1 METTAL
7 ILLWIF
13 GVDFAGILLTEIV
26 HQIRAWKYSFAGK
39 HVVITGGSSGLGLE
53 MAKQIASESAKVT
66 IIARNQTQLEKAKDE
81 ITSYCQ
87 SKGLMT
93 PLVEIE
99 QADICNREEIQKA
112 INASAQTNGAVD
124 VIICNAGM
132 AKTGYA
138 FGQTI
143 QDYDDSVRINY
154 MGTVNTLFG
163 VVPRMIQRNHG
174 EIYLV
179 GSTCSMLSY
188 IGYCAYSPSKYAVKG
203 LADGLRMELQR
214 CNIRVGCIYPPNMDT
229 PCLKKENETKPEE
242 GLYVEKHLES
252 LFSSADI
259 ARKAIRHIK
268 RGEPQIYCD
277 LDAWAVSM
285 INGSIGPHNNIFVS
299 ILFAAPAILFTSAFR
314 WILLGIYRMK
324 QFVGPE
330 KRKKWVAGSSNSEI
344 EDRVFASLLHVGWNH
359 FD

>member
-1 METTAL
+1 
-7 ILLWIF
+7 
-13 GVDFAGILLTEIV
+13 
-26 HQIRAWKYSFAGK
+26 
-39 HVVITGGSSGLGLE
+39 
-53 MAKQIASESAKVT
+53 
-66 IIARNQTQLEKAKDE
+66 
-81 ITSYCQ
+81 
-87 SKGLMT
+87 
-93 PLVEIE
+93 
-99 QADICNREEIQKA
+99 
-112 INASAQTNGAVD
+112 
-124 VIICNAGM
+124 
-132 AKTGYA
+132 
-138 FGQTI
+138 
-143 QDYDDSVRINY
+143 
-154 MGTVNTLFG
+154 
-163 VVPRMIQRNHG
+163 
-174 EIYLV
+174 
-179 GSTCSMLSY
+179 MLSY

-229 PCLKKENETKPEE
+229 PCLKKENETKPEQ